1 MDERHLSVA
10 TGGWDLGQSMFESKR
25 ELLDK
30 IRLGENTFL
39 ELKEVRF
46 AGGKIRGPGRDE
58 LADELA
64 AFANSHGGIC
74 LLGVADKPREIV
86 GIPLG
91 RLDNVITF
99 IRQICTDS
107 IEPPLSPVIDSL
119 WLPSTT
125 GEELPVIK
133 IAVRRSL
140 FVHRSPSGYLHRV
153 GDEKRTMSSEYLA
166 RLFQQHSQ
174 TRIIRFDEQT
184 IPGAGLDVL
193 SLDLWER
200 FRTARTGDT
209 REDLLSKLAM
219 ARADEDDTL
228 RPTVAG
234 VLMASREPRQWLPNA
249 YVQAV
254 TYRGTDIRPTGPEET
269 YQLDAAEIIG
279 PLDAQILDACRFV
292 VRNMRTAASKD
303 QGRIDRPQFD
313 MTSVFEAIVNAVAH
327 RDYSIHG
334 SKIRLRLFDDRL
346 EIYSPGTLPNTMTV
360 ENLVHRQ
367 SARNEAITSLLA
379 KCPVPTQIHG
389 LATDR
394 RTIMDRR
401 GEGVRIIL
409 DNSKQLSGREPTYR
423 LIDDAE
429 LLLTLYAPTR

>member
-1 MDERHLSVA
+1 MSAVI
-10 TGGWDLGQSMFESKR
+10 GGWDRGRPMFDSKR

-64 AFANSHGGIC
+64 AFANSHGGVC
-74 LLGVADKPREIV
+74 MLGVADKLREIV
-86 GIPLG
+86 GIPVD
-91 RLDNVITF
+91 RLDTVIIF
-99 IRQICTDS
+99 VRQICTDS

-133 IAVRRSL
+133 IDVRRSL
-140 FVHRSPSGYLHRV
+140 FVHRSPSGFLHRV
-153 GDEKRTMSSEYLA
+153 GDEKRTMSSDYLA
-166 RLFQQHSQ
+166 RLFQQRSQ

-184 IPGAGLDVL
+184 VPDAGLDVL
-193 SLDLWER
+193 SFDLWER
-200 FRTARTGDT
+200 FRTSRTGDT
-209 REDLLSKLAM
+209 RDDLLCKLTM
-219 ARADEDDTL
+219 ARTDEDGVL

-234 VLMASREPRQWLPNA
+234 VLMASRDPRQWLPNA

-254 TYRGTDIRPTGPEET
+254 AYRGTDIRPSESEEA
-269 YQLDAAEIIG
+269 YQLDAADITG
-279 PLDAQILDACRFV
+279 PLDLQISDACRFV
-292 VRNMRTAASKD
+292 AKNMKTAAFKE
-303 QGRIDRPQFD
+303 QGRVDRPQFD
-313 MTSVFEAIVNAVAH
+313 MTAVFEAIVNAVAH

-379 KCPVPTQIHG
+379 KCVVPTHIHG
-389 LATDR
+389 LTTDR
-394 RTIMDRR
+394 RTIMDKR

-409 DNSKQLSGREPTYR
+409 DNSEHLSGREPVYR
-423 LIDDAE
+423 LIDNAE
-429 LLLTLYAPTR
+429 LSLTIYAPAT